1 MFRVDARALYWAH
14 TRAMPPCDREA
25 PFLGYLRLL
34 FGTQVDQA
42 NSPEGTMIWDRVQKT
57 AQRIKTNDSLRV
69 EREKTDHAVASGH
82 DKVAKHADAVV
93 ELARDNA
100 DAVLNFARENA
111 DAVLDDAR
119 DKADELLQSGEG
131 ERHADPAARILV
143 AERELAD
150 GALRDER
157 DNADETLRRERAGYA
172 RSLRKFL
179 PLERESTDRFLRS
192 ERMHSDDALVNRDDF
207 LAIVTHDLRDLLGGI
222 VMSAAVISKR
232 APQNEEGGKTLAQT
246 GRIERCA
253 ARMNRL
259 IGDLTDVASIDA
271 GKLAISPSPGDLAV
285 LIGEAEDLFRAT
297 ASAKG
302 ISVVARIA
310 AAPLMA
316 AFDHDRI
323 LQVVANLISN
333 SLRFTPAGGKIII
346 YGEPEGANL
355 RLSVVDTG
363 TGIPEGALDSIF
375 ERFSQADRQNRKGGL
390 GLGLYISRCIIE
402 AHGGRIWAQSQPGA
416 GTTVALT
423 LPGTAAGSS

>member
-1 MFRVDARALYWAH
+1 M
-14 TRAMPPCDREA
+14 
-25 PFLGYLRLL
+25 
-34 FGTQVDQA
+34 
-42 NSPEGTMIWDRVQKT
+42 NWDRVQKT
-57 AQRIKTNDSLRV
+57 EQRIRTNDSLRV
-69 EREKTDHAVASGH
+69 EREKTDHAVASGQK
-82 DKVAKHADAVV
+82 KVAQHADAVV

-100 DAVLNFARENA
+100 DAVLNVARENA
-111 DAVLDDAR
+111 DAVLDEAR
-119 DKADELLQSGEG
+119 DKADELLESGQG

-150 GALRDER
+150 GALRDAR
-157 DNADETLRRERAGYA
+157 DNADETLRRERADYA

-222 VMSAAVISKR
+222 VMSAAVISKS
-232 APQNEEGGKTLAQT
+232 APQDDEGKKTLAQT
-246 GRIERCA
+246 GRIERYA

-285 LIGEAEDLFRAT
+285 LISEAEDSFGAT

-302 ISVVARIA
+302 ISLQTRIA
-310 AAPLMA
+310 AGPLAA

-323 LQVVANLISN
+323 LQVLANLISN
-333 SLRFTPAGGKIII
+333 SLRFTPKGGKITI

-363 TGIPEGALDSIF
+363 TGIPQGALESIF
-375 ERFSQADRQNRKGGL
+375 ERFTQAERKNRRGGL
-390 GLGLYISRCIIE
+390 GLGLYISRCIVE

-416 GTTVALT
+416 GTEVSLT
-423 LPGTAAGSS
+423 LPAMAPGSN

>member
-1 MFRVDARALYWAH
+1 M
-14 TRAMPPCDREA
+14 T
-25 PFLGYLRLL
+25 
-34 FGTQVDQA
+34 
-42 NSPEGTMIWDRVQKT
+42 WDRVQKT
-57 AQRIKTNDSLRV
+57 AQRVKTNDSLRV
-69 EREKTDHAVASGH
+69 EREKTDYAVAAGQ
-82 DKVAKHADAVV
+82 KEVAQHADAVV

-100 DAVLNFARENA
+100 DAVLDVARENA
-111 DAVLDDAR
+111 DAVLDEAR

-157 DNADETLRRERAGYA
+157 DVADETLRLERADYA

-222 VMSAAVISKR
+222 VMSAAVISKS
-232 APQNEEGGKTLAQT
+232 APQDEAGRKTLAQT
-246 GRIERCA
+246 GRIERYA

-271 GKLAISPSPGDLAV
+271 GKLAISPSPGDLAA
-285 LIGEAEDLFRAT
+285 LIGEAEDSFKAT
-297 ASAKG
+297 ASARG
-302 ISVVARIA
+302 ISVVTRTAG
-310 AAPLMA
+310 PLMA
-316 AFDHDRI
+316 TFDHDRI
-323 LQVVANLISN
+323 LQVLANLISN
-333 SLRFTPAGGKIII
+333 SLRFTPEGGKITI
-346 YGEPEGANL
+346 YGEREGASL

-363 TGIPEGALDSIF
+363 TGIPEGALESIF
-375 ERFSQADRQNRKGGL
+375 ERFSQAERKNRIGGL

-416 GTTVALT
+416 GTDVSFT
-423 LPGTAAGSS
+423 LPAMAAGSN